1 MTVSVVAPDLIAS
14 HGLTADE
21 YDRIVAIIGREPN
34 LVELGMFGA
43 MWSEHCSYKS
53 SRVHLAGLPTEG
65 PRILQG
71 PGRTRAFSTS
81 GMVWR
86 WSLRWK
92 VTTTHLSLSRIRG
105 LPQA

>member
-1 MTVSVVAPDLIAS
+1 MTVSVMSPDLIAS
-14 HGLTADE
+14 HGLTTDE

-53 SRVHLAGLPTEG
+53 SRVHLATLPTEG

-71 PGRTRAFSTS
+71 PGENAGWGSSSSRASRSGLDFCSGRRAPLTR
-81 GMVWR
+81 
-86 WSLRWK
+86 
-92 VTTTHLSLSRIRG
+92 
-105 LPQA
+105 P